1 MTYDDILVEDIN
13 RYMETLESTKSYLE
27 SGGDITYAF
36 LTLAKLDLELASK
49 YIHDPYCR
57 KHVLGEYRALEKA
70 LSFAMMAYEWKM
82 GIGGWRHKVKLV
94 IKATMEIMKLISI
107 HLSRL

>member
-1 MTYDDILVEDIN
+1 MTYDDTLVEDIN
-13 RYMETLESTKSYLE
+13 RYIEALESTKSYLE

-36 LTLAKLDLELASK
+36 LNLAKLDLELASK

-57 KHVLGEYRALEKA
+57 KQVLGEYRALEKA

-82 GIGGWRHKVKLV
+82 GVGGWRYKIRLVVKAV
-94 IKATMEIMKLISI
+94 IEITKLAIT